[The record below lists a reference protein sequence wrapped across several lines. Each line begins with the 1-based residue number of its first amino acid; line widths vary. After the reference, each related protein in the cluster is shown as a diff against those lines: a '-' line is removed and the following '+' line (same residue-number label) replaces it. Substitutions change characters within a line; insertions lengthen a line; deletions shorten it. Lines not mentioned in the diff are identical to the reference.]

1 MRHNITPVKKFKR
14 GKMNFNFFVISDLRK
29 HFKIFWLVLFLF
41 VSLTKA
47 FAIEDSYNLSYGFFE
62 YSKSKEL
69 YDIYLLKL
77 SKELITTSVD
87 NFKNLD
93 SYGASILLRARTE
106 FYSGNY
112 AFADKI
118 LLRFTEE
125 FTKSP
130 FIPMLIYERAFYA
143 FENQEYNKSHKLFT
157 EAKNQ
162 SEEFYQKIKDSIYI
176 NLTHFSLYWNGISLV
191 QQGKYQDAE
200 PLFEECSKKY
210 PNLTYSDDALY
221 ALGVIAEINRDY
233 DKAKTYYRTNLKLYP
248 KSNTMIAS
256 RIREINNNIVLR
268 DYKTA
273 ITNIEQAELV
283 WKQILNKEVGVLD
296 FEPQSYAESASE
308 EIQYF
313 KGEAYKLSGF
323 FDRAITTY
331 NIFLDTFTESKLT
344 NYVRLGIAWCYLN
357 KSDFRHAISFYEM
370 VIDSEKDEKS
380 ILKSSARLFRA
391 VALKRA
397 GDIETA
403 RKEFIHL
410 STEVNNPNIALALIE
425 LGQIYFEEGE
435 YEKAVRILERSE
447 REATEASSIVRTYL
461 LLGESYF
468 ELRNWDRAIK
478 SFNSAEQVA
487 IKSSD
492 FLLPQKSWYISHSR
506 LRRGIALVK
515 NNRNAEAIPSLLSY
529 LATNTNHG
537 RNDEALYWLAEAYY
551 RSDLLKNSIDK
562 YKSLIDLYP
571 TSQYLEEAYYG
582 LGWSYFRLK
591 EFKQSTEV
599 FEKMIRMF
607 PDSKHTLEVLIR
619 QADGYYYTR
628 DFNKA
633 VDFYRRAS
641 KLAPSGSDEGEYS
654 SFQLAQALYRLQKNE
669 EAITE
674 LLVFVRKFP
683 RSAYAPYALYLTGWI
698 RFEQKKYN
706 EAIENF
712 NFLSQAYPQSI
723 LVPRAYY
730 SIGDAYYNMGN
741 FENAIAHYKIVV
753 ESYPSSSLAPDA
765 LKSIQFCY
773 VVLGRTDE
781 AMKIT
786 DQYVES
792 NPNSPF
798 APEFLFKKGEM
809 FYTDKR
815 FKDAI
820 SEYENFIQKYPGNEK
835 NAEAVY
841 WMAKSYFALNDLDN
855 AEKTFRRVLSFFP
868 KTDYAAQS
876 LLELGLIK
884 KQQADISAADS
895 IFRRLQKDFP
905 ENPASAQAGFEMASI
920 RYSLGDT
927 NSAISLFKVIAEK
940 FKGMEYADQSRYRL
954 GMHYRLAGKADSA
967 ISEFNFLATNPD
979 IIANNPSLSA
989 EAQYRIGEIYMRSG
1003 NCQDAIKSYKIVQ
1016 DRFVGFED
1024 WFTLSL
1030 LNLGECYE
1038 KIGDYNSAA
1047 VAYEEIIKYRS
1058 EDDYGKTA
1066 KRRHS
1071 LLKNLEKNRN

>member
-1 MRHNITPVKKFKR
+1 MLLLQKNMKR
-14 GKMNFNFFVISDLRK
+14 GKMDYFFIISDFRK
-29 HFKIFWLVLFLF
+29 SYKILIFILFLF
-41 VSLTKA
+41 TFTNKS
-47 FAIEDSYNLSYGFFE
+47 FSIEKKLHLSNGLYE
-62 YSKSKEL
+62 YVKSKEL

-77 SKELITTSVD
+77 SKEMIINSL
-87 NFKNLD
+87 NHFKILD
-93 SYGASILLRARTE
+93 TYGASVLLRAKTE

-112 AFADKI
+112 EFADKI
-118 LLRFTEE
+118 LLRFSEE
-125 FTKSP
+125 TANSP
-130 FIPMLIYERAFYA
+130 FIPIVVFERAFYA
-143 FENQEYNKSHKLFT
+143 FENEEYSKSNKLFG
-157 EAKNQ
+157 ESKILA
-162 SEEFYQKIKDSIYI
+162 EEFFSKIKDSVYI
-176 NLTHFSLYWNGISLV
+176 NLAHNSLYWSAISLI

-200 PLFEECSKKY
+200 PQLEECYKKY

-221 ALGVIAEINRDY
+221 ALGVIAEMNRDY
-233 DKAKTYYRTNLKLYP
+233 DKAKIYYRTNIKLYP

-268 DYKTA
+268 DYQTA
-273 ITNIEQAELV
+273 IVNIEQAEAIL
-283 WKQILNKEVGVLD
+283 KQILNNDANLHEYEK
-296 FEPQSYAESASE
+296 QSYAESASE

-313 KGEAYKLSGF
+313 KGEAYKLSGL
-323 FDRAITTY
+323 FDRAIATY
-331 NIFLDTFTESKLT
+331 SLFLDTFTDSKLT
-344 NYVRLGIAWCYLN
+344 NYVRLGIAWCFLN
-357 KSDFRHAISFYEM
+357 KADYRKAVSFYEA
-370 VIDSEKDEKS
+370 VIDSEKDEES
-380 ILKSSARLFRA
+380 LLKSSAMLFRA

-397 GDIETA
+397 GEIETA
-403 RKEFIHL
+403 KKEFIHL

-468 ELRNWDRAIK
+468 ELRNWEKAIK
-478 SFNSAEQVA
+478 SFNSAEQIA

-506 LRRGIALVK
+506 LKRGIALVK

-529 LATNTNHG
+529 LATNNSHG

-582 LGWSYFRLK
+582 LGWSHFRLK

-607 PDSKHTLEVLIR
+607 PDSKHVLEVLIR
-619 QADGYYYTR
+619 QADGYYYIR

-641 KLAPSGSDEGEYS
+641 RLAPVGSDEGEYS

-712 NFLSQAYPQSI
+712 NFLTQAYPQSI

-730 SIGDAYYNMGN
+730 SIGDAHYNMGD
-741 FENAIAHYKIVV
+741 FANAIEHYKIVV

-773 VVLGRTDE
+773 MVLGKTDE

-820 SEYENFIQKYPGNEK
+820 AEYENFIQKYPGSEK
-835 NAEAVY
+835 NSEALY
-841 WMAKSYFALNDLDN
+841 WMAKSYISLNDLDN
-855 AEKTFRRVLSFFP
+855 AEKTFSKVLISFP
-868 KTDYAAQS
+868 NTDYAAQS

-895 IFRRLQKDFP
+895 IFKILQKNYP

-927 NSAISLFKVIAEK
+927 ISALRLFREIAEK

-954 GMHYRLAGKADSA
+954 AMHYRLSGKADSA
-967 ISEFNFLATNPD
+967 ISEFLFLATNPD
-979 IIANNPSLSA
+979 INANNPSLSA

-1003 NCQDAIKSYKIVQ
+1003 NCLDAIKSYKIVQ

-1038 KIGDYNSAA
+1038 RIADYSSAA
-1047 VAYEEIIKYRS
+1047 SAYEEIIKYRS
-1058 EDDYGKTA
+1058 DDDYGKTA

>member
-1 MRHNITPVKKFKR
+1 MNYYFFKLIKNKAKKLSI
-14 GKMNFNFFVISDLRK
+14 VLLIILSAIP
-29 HFKIFWLVLFLF
+29 IFSFE
-41 VSLTKA
+41 K
-47 FAIEDSYNLSYGFFE
+47 ENHYSYGLSEF
-62 YSKSKEL
+62 SKSKEL
-69 YDIYLLKL
+69 YEIHLLTL
-77 SKELITTSVD
+77 SKDLINNAIR
-87 NFKNLD
+87 NFKITD
-93 SYGASILLRARTE
+93 SYGASALLRARVE

-118 LLRFTEE
+118 LIRYAEE
-125 FTKSP
+125 YTNSP
-130 FIPMLIYERAFYA
+130 FIPIIYYERAFYA
-143 FENQEYNKSHKLFT
+143 FENDEHPKAQKLFGQSKT
-157 EAKNQ
+157 L
-162 SEEFYQKIKDSIYI
+162 SEEFYSKNKDSVYI
-176 NLTHFSLYWNGISLV
+176 LLAHNSLFWKGISLT

-200 PLFEECSKKY
+200 QFFEECYKKF
-210 PNLTYSDDALY
+210 PNLPFSDDALY

-233 DKAKTYYRTNLKLYP
+233 DKAKTYYRTNIKLYP

-268 DYKTA
+268 DYQTA
-273 ITNIEQAELV
+273 ITNIDYAESI
-283 WKQILNKEVGVLD
+283 WKLILNMDKSVQDIEK
-296 FEPQSYAESASE
+296 QSYAESASE
-308 EIQYF
+308 ELQYF

-323 FDRAITTY
+323 FDRAITAY
-331 NIFLDTFTESKLT
+331 SIFLDTFTDSKLT
-344 NYVRLGIAWCYLN
+344 NYVRLGIAWCFLN
-357 KSDFRHAISFYEM
+357 KADYRKAISFYES
-370 VIDSEKDEKS
+370 VIDSEKNSES
-380 ILKSSARLFRA
+380 QLRASALLFRA

-397 GDIETA
+397 GDVETA
-403 RKEFIHL
+403 KKELVNL

-435 YEKAVRILERSE
+435 FDKAVRIFERCE

-461 LLGESYF
+461 LLGETYF
-468 ELRNWDRAIK
+468 ELKNWDKSIK
-478 SFNSAEQVA
+478 SFTSAEQ
-487 IKSSD
+487 ISLKSSE
-492 FLLPQKSWYISHSR
+492 FMLPQKSWYISHSR

-515 NNRNAEAIPSLLSY
+515 NNRNGEAIPTLLSY
-529 LATNTNHG
+529 LATNNNHG

-551 RSDLLKNSIDK
+551 RSDLLNNAIDK

-571 TSQYLEEAYYG
+571 TSQYLEESYYG
-582 LGWSYFRLK
+582 LGWAHFRLK
-591 EFKQSTEV
+591 DFKKSTDV
-599 FEKMIRMF
+599 FERMIRIF

-619 QADGYYYTR
+619 QADGYYYIR

-633 VDFYRRAS
+633 ADFYRRAS
-641 KLAPSGSDEGEYS
+641 RLAPAGSDEGEYS
-654 SFQLAQALYRLQKNE
+654 GFQLAQALYRLQKNE

-712 NFLSQAYPQSI
+712 NFLTQAYPQSI

-730 SIGDAYYNMGN
+730 SIGDAHYNMGDY
-741 FENAIAHYKIVV
+741 ENAIAHYKIVV
-753 ESYPSSSLAPDA
+753 ESYPSSSLAPEA

-773 VVLGRTDE
+773 MVLGRTDE

-798 APEFLFKKGEM
+798 APEFLYKKGEM
-809 FYTDKR
+809 FYTGKR
-815 FKDAI
+815 YKDAI
-820 SEYENFIQKYPGNEK
+820 SEYENFIQKYPNSEK
-835 NAEAVY
+835 NSEAIY
-841 WMAKSYFALNDLDN
+841 WMAKSFLALNDLDN
-855 AEKTFRRVLSFFP
+855 AEKTFRRVLTSFP
-868 KTDYAAQS
+868 KSDYAAQS

-884 KQQADISAADS
+884 KHQADISAADS
-895 IFRRLQKDFP
+895 IFKLLQKNYPD
-905 ENPASAQAGFEMASI
+905 NPASAQAGFEMASI

-927 NSAISLFKVIAEK
+927 NSAIKLFKEIADK

-954 GMHYRLAGKADSA
+954 AMHYRLTGKPDSA
-967 ISEFNFLATNPD
+967 IAEFLFLANSAD
-979 IIANNPSLSA
+979 INANNPSLAA
-989 EAQYRIGEIYMRSG
+989 ESQYRIGEIYMRSG
-1003 NCQDAIKSYKIVQ
+1003 NCLDAIKSYRIVQ

-1024 WFTLSL
+1024 WFTLAL

-1038 KIGDYNSAA
+1038 RIADYSSAA
-1047 VAYEEIIKYRS
+1047 TAYEEIIKYRS
-1058 EDDYGKTA
+1058 DDDYGKTA

>member
-1 MRHNITPVKKFKR
+1 
-14 GKMNFNFFVISDLRK
+14 MNYYFFVFSKVRNY
-29 HFKIFWLVLFLF
+29 FKFIILILILFIFFK
-41 VSLTKA
+41 TKSI
-47 FAIEDSYNLSYGFFE
+47 AIEDYTHLSYGLFE
-62 YSKSKEL
+62 YSESKEL
-69 YDIYLLKL
+69 YDLYLLSL
-77 SKELITTSVD
+77 SKDLIENSVYHFKHLD
-87 NFKNLD
+87 N
-93 SYGASILLRARTE
+93 YGASALLRARTE

-112 AFADKI
+112 AFADKL

-125 FTKSP
+125 SPQSP
-130 FIPMLIYERAFYA
+130 FIPMVIYERAFFA
-143 FENQEYNKSHKLFT
+143 FENEEYAKSHRLFS
-157 EAKNQ
+157 ESKSQ
-162 SEEFYQKIKDSIYI
+162 SEQFYIKIKDSLYI
-176 NLTHFSLYWNGISLV
+176 HLAHFSLYWNAISLI

-200 PLFEECSKKY
+200 PLLDECYKKY

-221 ALGVIAEINRDY
+221 TIGVIAEMNRDY
-233 DKAKTYYRTNLKLYP
+233 DKAKIYYRTNIKLYP

-256 RIREINNNIVLR
+256 RIREINNNLVLR
-268 DYKTA
+268 DYQTA
-273 ITNIEQAELV
+273 ITNIEQAETI
-283 WKQILNKEVGVLD
+283 WKQILNKDVTVQD
-296 FEPQSYAESASE
+296 FEQQSYAESASE

-331 NIFLDTFTESKLT
+331 SLFLDTFTDSKLT
-344 NYVRLGIAWCYLN
+344 NYVRLGIAWCFLN
-357 KSDFRHAISFYEM
+357 KNDYRKAISFYES
-370 VIDSEKDEKS
+370 VIDSEKDDES
-380 ILKSSARLFRA
+380 ILKSSAQLFRA
-391 VALKRA
+391 VSLKRA
-397 GDIETA
+397 GDVETA
-403 RKEFIHL
+403 KKEFIHL

-447 REATEASSIVRTYL
+447 REATEASSLVRTYL

-468 ELRNWDRAIK
+468 ELRNWEKAIK
-478 SFNSAEQVA
+478 SFTTAEQIA

-515 NNRNAEAIPSLLSY
+515 NNRNGEAIPSLLSY
-529 LATNTNHG
+529 LATNNSHS

-562 YKSLIDLYP
+562 YKSLIELYP
-571 TSQYLEEAYYG
+571 TSHYLEEAYYG
-582 LGWSYFRLK
+582 LGWSHFRLK

-607 PDSKHTLEVLIR
+607 PDSRHTLEVLIR
-619 QADGYYYTR
+619 QADGYYYIR

-633 VDFYRRAS
+633 VEFYRRAARF
-641 KLAPSGSDEGEYS
+641 APAGSDEGEYS

-674 LLVFVRKFP
+674 LLAFVRKFP

-712 NFLSQAYPQSI
+712 NFLTQAYPQSI

-730 SIGDAYYNMGN
+730 SIGDAHYNMGN
-741 FENAIAHYKIVV
+741 YENAIAHYKIVV

-773 VVLGRTDE
+773 MVLGKTDE

-809 FYTDKR
+809 FFTDRR

-820 SEYENFIQKYPGNEK
+820 TEYENFIQKYPTSEK
-835 NAEAVY
+835 NSEAIY
-841 WMAKSYFALNDLDN
+841 WMAKSYLSLNDLDN
-855 AEKTFRRVLSFFP
+855 AEKTFKRVLISYP

-895 IFRRLQKDFP
+895 IFKILQKNYPD
-905 ENPASAQAGFEMASI
+905 NPASAQAGFEMASI

-927 NSAISLFKVIAEK
+927 NSAVGLFREIAEK

-954 GMHYRLAGKADSA
+954 AMHYRLAGKADSA
-967 ISEFNFLATNPD
+967 INEFQFLATNPD
-979 IIANNPSLSA
+979 INANNPSLSA

-1003 NCQDAIKSYKIVQ
+1003 NCPDAIKSYKIVQ
-1016 DRFVGFED
+1016 ERFVGFED
-1024 WFTLSL
+1024 WFTLAL

-1038 KIGDYNSAA
+1038 RIGDYTSAA
-1047 VAYEEIIKYRS
+1047 TAYEEIIKYRS